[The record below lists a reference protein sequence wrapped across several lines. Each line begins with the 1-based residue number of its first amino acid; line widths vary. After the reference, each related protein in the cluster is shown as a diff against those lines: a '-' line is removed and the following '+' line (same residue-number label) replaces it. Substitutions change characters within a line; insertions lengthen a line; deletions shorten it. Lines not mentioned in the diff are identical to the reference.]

1 MCVRACVCAAGE
13 LDRYLIFGA
22 DVDIIRREQL
32 LALADYRGD
41 IQHYLIIGIWDF
53 FFCQNAEKKD

>member
-41 IQHYLIIGIWDF
+41 IQHYTIIGIRDF
-53 FFCQNAEKKD
+53 FSVRMLRK